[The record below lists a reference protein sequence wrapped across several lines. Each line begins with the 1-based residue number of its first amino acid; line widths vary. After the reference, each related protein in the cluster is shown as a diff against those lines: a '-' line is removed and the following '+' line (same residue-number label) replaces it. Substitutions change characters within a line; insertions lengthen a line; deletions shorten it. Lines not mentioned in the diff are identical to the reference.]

1 VIEMAVPREKHP
13 GGRPRLY
20 TSKEEVEGLIQDYFN
35 ECEAKDK
42 PKTMQGLANAL
53 GMSRETLCQ
62 YSRQEEFA
70 DAIRKARQQV
80 VSEIEEKLLKSGQ
93 PTIGC
98 IFWLKNNAGWVD
110 KQEIESTSR
119 VSLSVPDDVEDTGDK
134 AE

>member
-1 VIEMAVPREKHP
+1 MAYPKYDKHP

-20 TSKEEVEGLIQDYFN
+20 NSPEEMEKVIESYF
-35 ECEAKDK
+35 EKCKQEDR
-42 PKTMQGLANAL
+42 PLTMQGLANAL
-53 GMSRETLCQ
+53 GMDRASLVN
-62 YSRQEEFA
+62 YSHREEFF
-70 DAIRKARQQV
+70 DTLKKARDTV
-80 VSEIEEKLLKSGQ
+80 VAATEEKLLKSGQ